1 MVCRR
6 GHRQPTT
13 TDDRHQRGV
22 VRSPTTPAG
31 PAGGRARPSR
41 VATVVGVTRT
51 ASRLVAVSLVTVVGL
66 VVLATSVGFVGT
78 ASAAGNTAPDC
89 STVSY
94 ADADSDGFLDVDST
108 DKLQCITKGLGKD
121 YELTSD
127 INASGTVH
135 WNSGAGFK
143 PIGRF
148 KNQFTGTFNGSD
160 HTISGLTI
168 DRINNR
174 PVGLFNSVGSGGVVE
189 NVGVEN
195 ADITGM
201 KPVGGLVGYNSGG
214 TLDASYVTGNVTATN
229 FNGASVVGGLVGR
242 NAGTVTNSYATA
254 NVTGSGDYVG
264 GLVGLNVDSLDE
276 GTVTNSYATA
286 NVTGSSYV
294 GGLVGYNA
302 GTKTAVN
309 DSYATGSVD
318 GSGEN
323 VGGLVGQNEGTVDN
337 GYWDVGTTTQSSAI
351 GSDSGTTSGLTGFGS
366 VGDATPAPEMVG
378 INATVRMTALDFSTA
393 WRPGG
398 SDDAYPDLAW
408 DSSFAGSADAFDALV
423 AGDGT
428 SGLPYQVEHVYDLQ
442 AIRERV
448 GNGEQF
454 TLANDISASATSAW
468 SGGNGFEPIGD
479 ATTALTGT
487 FNGSDHTISG
497 LTIDRSTEESVGLF
511 GYVDGGVVENVGVE
525 NADITGNR
533 YVGGLVGQSVGGS
546 TVTDSSVTGSVTGTR
561 GEFSDVGGL
570 VGYNAGTVTKSSAN
584 GSIDGSGD
592 VGGLVG
598 WNAVGGTVSD
608 SSATGSVDGSNQNV
622 GGLVGFNA
630 GTVTESATTG
640 DVSGNTDVGGL
651 AGENDAGTVTD
662 SSATGSVTGHRYV
675 GGLVGNNDAGTV
687 TSSSATGSVT
697 GTSGEFSDAGGLVGY
712 NAGTVSESSATGSVT
727 GSGDV
732 GGFAGWN
739 AAGGTV
745 TDSYASG
752 SVTGSTENVGG
763 LVGFNNGTVDKSY
776 AVGAVDG
783 NTSVGGLAGQS
794 LVGATVSD
802 SYWDTESTGQP
813 SSAGSPEANGLT
825 TSEMQRFAPLVTMDG
840 FSFESPQTWLVI
852 SGYPALAWQDVTEL
866 TVEGVEATSPTVGED
881 EPGTITVTATESGTD
896 AGEGVSVEVL
906 DNSSLDGF
914 ATGETTVTDTSG
926 QVTFTFDEPDDGT
939 YTPEFAWAGD
949 TTVSATS
956 TVTVQ
961 NASELVAIAPASG
974 ESNPTNAGSVDD
986 ASGRIS
992 RASTTTVEDTSH
1004 AVTGTRSD
1012 DGTVSFEVADPD
1024 GGGAVTLDLRGTL
1037 TDGSQSV
1044 TGSDGSGAGD
1054 GETGNAVSVDRLSIT
1069 PTESGSREFEVSVRE
1084 WVASTDTRERGT
1096 DGAPTRANPRPFP
1109 TETGLTPMG
1118 YVELTHTNPDTDIET
1133 VTFRFRVRKAAL
1145 KESGGDPDGVTL
1157 YRDEHDGW
1165 APLRTEQVTETATH
1179 YGFETVSP
1187 GLSLFSITS
1196 TQPVFEA
1203 APASSPAGTVT
1214 VSEQVTVDATVRNLG
1229 ETAGTYTAKLRANG
1243 TVVATSDVEVA
1254 SNSTQTVSLSFTPAT
1269 PGEYTLTVGTVTV
1282 GTISVQSAADSNE
1295 PALGLAAQANP
1306 QQTAETTDA
1315 PPQPAADTSDTAPTT
1330 DVGGPGL
1337 GVLVAFGVL
1346 LTVVVVLIR
1355 RRS

>member
-378 INATVRMTALDFSTA
+378 INATVRMTALDFSAT
-393 WRPGG
+393 WRPGD

-408 DSSFAGSADAFDALV
+408 NSSFAGNADAFDALV

-570 VGYNAGTVTKSSAN
+570 VGYNAGTVT
-584 GSIDGSGD
+584 
-592 VGGLVG
+592 
-598 WNAVGGTVSD
+598 VSD

-662 SSATGSVTGHRYV
+662 SSATGSVTGHRY
-675 GGLVGNNDAGTV
+675 
-687 TSSSATGSVT
+687 
-697 GTSGEFSDAGGLVGY
+697 
-712 NAGTVSESSATGSVT
+712 
-727 GSGDV
+727 
-732 GGFAGWN
+732 
-739 AAGGTV
+739 
-745 TDSYASG
+745 
-752 SVTGSTENVGG
+752 VGG